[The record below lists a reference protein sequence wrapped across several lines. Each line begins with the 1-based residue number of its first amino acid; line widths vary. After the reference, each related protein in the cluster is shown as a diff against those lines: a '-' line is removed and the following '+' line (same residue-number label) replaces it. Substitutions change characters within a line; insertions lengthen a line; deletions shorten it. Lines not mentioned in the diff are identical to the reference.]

1 MELVKNTG
9 LELNQVSKIFILP
22 KGEMAVL
29 SPIDLK
35 IEPGEFVT
43 LVGKSG
49 CGKSTLLRL
58 IAGLESPS
66 GGSVFL
72 GGQPVAGPSLNQ
84 GMVFQEPRLFPW
96 MTTEQNVAFGC
107 PKSFSLSEAAET
119 VRRHLNLVGLTG
131 FEKSYPPQLSGGMQQ
146 RAAIARALVGRPQV
160 LLLDEPFG
168 ALDALTRI
176 QMQKEILRIWQAEK
190 MTMLL
195 VTHDIDEAVYL
206 GERVLV
212 MGPRPGSLQKI
223 VPVKLTRP
231 RNRGSAAFVKI
242 REGIRRE
249 FFES

>member
-1 MELVKNTG
+1 MESMKTTG
-9 LELNQVSKIFILP
+9 LELNQVSKSFVLP
-22 KGEMAVL
+22 KGKLPVL

-35 IEPGEFVT
+35 ISPGEFVT

-66 GGSVFL
+66 GGSILL
-72 GGQPVAGPSLNQ
+72 GGRPLSGPALSR

-96 MTTEQNVAFGC
+96 MTAEQNVAFGC
-107 PKSFSLSEAAET
+107 PKNFSPSEAAET
-119 VRRHLNLVGLTG
+119 VHRHLKLVGLTG
-131 FEKSYPPQLSGGMQQ
+131 FEKSYPSQLSGGMQQ

-176 QMQKEILRIWQAEK
+176 QMQKEILRIWQTEK

-206 GERVLV
+206 GDRVLV
-212 MGPRPGSLQKI
+212 MGPRPGSLEKI
-223 VPVKLTRP
+223 VPVKLARP

-242 REGIRRE
+242 REGIRLE